1 MIGLFEVKWRKIAEH
16 YNDFSPCTNYL
27 ANNDFNLISQ
37 FLNFLLIERERKWE
51 ESRVKTAANIRD
63 HDLTNFFFQF
73 YYSVSSIIEKIF
85 HRKQLSEVVS
95 RLMIRLLIIQ
105 TDTKIYLLSIYTKQE
120 STMEKKITIYVNELT
135 TWKINTSTY
144 QMSESERK
152 AYVHAF
158 AYKYT

>member
-1 MIGLFEVKWRKIAEH
+1 MTFHLAPIILQITILIWSHIFELSTGRK
-16 YNDFSPCTNYL
+16 
-27 ANNDFNLISQ
+27 
-37 FLNFLLIERERKWE
+37 REKMRRITSKNGCKY
-51 ESRVKTAANIRD
+51 SRSRSDK
-63 HDLTNFFFQF
+63 FFFQF
-73 YYSVSSIIEKIF
+73 HYSVSSIIEKIF